1 MNPTTSPAIHPTVTP
16 SRASLVAPVS
26 AAELEAWVA
35 ERVAPFKR
43 LRGIRF
49 VDQVPRSPT
58 GKLLRRVLVE
68 AERADAARAEAPAEP
83 EPAGVA

>member
-1 MNPTTSPAIHPTVTP
+1 M
-16 SRASLVAPVS
+16 S
-26 AAELEAWVA
+26 AAELQAWVA
-35 ERVAPFKR
+35 DRVAPFKR
-43 LRGIRF
+43 LRGVRF

-68 AERADAARAEAPAEP
+68 AERADAERVRAEA

>member
-1 MNPTTSPAIHPTVTP
+1 VP
-16 SRASLVAPVS
+16 VAHVATRS
-26 AAELEAWVA
+26 QVGAAELEAWVA

-43 LRGIRF
+43 LRGVRF

-68 AERADAARAEAPAEP
+68 AERADVARAAARSEHEA